1 MEKLRRRNAPS
12 LLEWSRSLRFTLSD
26 PNFSVC
32 PVSITWDNPGS
43 SRNASSLLY
52 LKRQQLL
59 YDWEE
64 RDLGSNR
71 NGLARKLGLKFMA
84 LRGGAVYL
92 STEAFYLEIKE
103 NGEEIL
109 HILNPESIEI
119 LPRGGDLVAHLKGLM
134 ELKPSNWKGLSTLQD
149 ELKSILGD
157 DLIPRVGGTPAQ
169 IRLFDNYTA
178 LSILP
183 QNNHFVLRIR
193 DPFPLAEEKLTELGK
208 ICGFNLFELVGPR
221 GGYLM
226 DLIVPDSPLFM
237 NLPDQKHCYFLA
249 HHLHGTF
256 LSCVPFSDSSQ
267 IPGILSLLRQQA
279 LYNSLISS
287 CASSGINQQTLTKS
301 TIVFEISSLNLNQIT
316 ISFENPL
323 DESITALEIDLNRVL
338 RTKIHSLSL
347 CNQFTQFEHID
358 RVLQKFLSIP
368 ILMRTV
374 IKYFCSRVQLN
385 ETNSVGQNCNNPDVF
400 YSRLYHDAREGD
412 DKFDNS
418 SYQVDS
424 LNEKGFQDVVCYP
437 GANIKVCA
445 SNKLATN
452 SSQLGFSSC
461 LESLSSRKNNLFDER
476 ILKPCV
482 SITPVSNTSTILQ
495 VQNTKKIGIEIIPLG
510 SGVNSSITSKKL
522 LNKTYRDIKRSLS
535 EDDKRSR
542 SLKKGKKRRHPS
554 TLAID
559 KSPSLSP
566 KNKNCTFSCS
576 YSSKAIAKLQNKSID
591 SLRETIKH
599 KSTNKNLLAPRDSSS
614 KSLLCNTSKFFKK
627 RNKDKE
633 KQTQED
639 EVKRLL
645 GGGKLLN
652 KTFHIPKINTVTCLK
667 NTEQYDNLN
676 DKKIPS
682 LMSLQPS
689 IYSKESLNTT
699 FLKSSVGY
707 ASISS
712 IAVFF

>member
-52 LKRQQLL
+52 LK
-59 YDWEE
+59 
-64 RDLGSNR
+64 
-71 NGLARKLGLKFMA
+71 GLARKLGLKFMA

-237 NLPDQKHCYFLA
+237 
-249 HHLHGTF
+249 
-256 LSCVPFSDSSQ
+256 
-267 IPGILSLLRQQA
+267 
-279 LYNSLISS
+279 
-287 CASSGINQQTLTKS
+287 
-301 TIVFEISSLNLNQIT
+301 
-316 ISFENPL
+316 
-323 DESITALEIDLNRVL
+323 
-338 RTKIHSLSL
+338 
-347 CNQFTQFEHID
+347 
-358 RVLQKFLSIP
+358 
-368 ILMRTV
+368 
-374 IKYFCSRVQLN
+374 
-385 ETNSVGQNCNNPDVF
+385 
-400 YSRLYHDAREGD
+400 
-412 DKFDNS
+412 
-418 SYQVDS
+418 VDS

-712 IAVFF
+712 IVSHNTSSKSKQFLSRSLTPSRNISPSKKSSVVTANVPIKDV